1 VKRAVLAWGPA
12 AVWAAVLFLSSEWSG
27 LPRSVWAALNDK
39 LIHLALYGVLG
50 ATLAWG
56 KNSASTAPPHWALL
70 LLGVAYGALDEWHQS
85 FVPRRDPSL
94 DDLLAD
100 VVGVGVGYLLLW
112 LVSSRWGRIRSGGSS
127 APDPASSD

>member
-1 VKRAVLAWGPA
+1 MKRTLLAWGPA

-39 LIHLALYGVLG
+39 LVHFVLYGVLG

-56 KNSASTAPPHWALL
+56 KHNASPAPPHWALL
-70 LLGVAYGALDEWHQS
+70 LLGAGYGAVDEWHQS

-94 DDLLAD
+94 GDLTAD
-100 VVGVGVGYLLLW
+100 VIGLGVGYLLLW
-112 LVSSRWGRIRSGGSS
+112 VASSRWGRVRGGDSS